1 MGKNSI
7 NLDLFYEIE
16 IRDINGKVTSKFRR
30 HSKSLLKLFALAL
43 KSALSGTAANQT
55 LGFSALDTS
64 NVSRTFYTG
73 LASNYWTFMAAQAPT
88 ATDAFGIQIGR
99 STTPVTRD
107 DFMLQNKCTHGTG
120 TNQFWYGAI
129 TVEDV
134 AGVAPSSTFRIIRTF
149 TNNSGFSI
157 VDVNELGLVI
167 LNWYGGVG
175 TFYFLIARDVFGS
188 PITVPNGS
196 TMTVRYIFSV
206 TA

>member
-1 MGKNSI
+1 MGKNLV

-16 IRDINGKVTSKFRR
+16 IRDAKGKITSKFRR
-30 HSKSLLKLFALAL
+30 RSKSLLKLFALAL
-43 KSALSGTAANQT
+43 KCVLSGTGANQT
-55 LGFSALDTS
+55 LSFTALDTS
-64 NVSRTFYTG
+64 NVSRTFYAG
-73 LASNYWTFMAAQAPT
+73 LAASYWTFMATQAPT

-120 TNQFWYGAI
+120 TNQFLYGAT

-149 TNNSGFSI
+149 TNNSGLSI
-157 VDVNELGLVI
+157 DVNELGLVI
-167 LNWYGGVG
+167 LNWYTGAGA
-175 TFYFLIARDVFGS
+175 FYFLTARDVFGG
-188 PITVPNGS
+188 PVAVPNGS